1 MCDICGTDS
10 CSDCSVIPVVQG
22 DPGQPAFINLNFV
35 VGGLPFSDSSNNWVE
50 AGRFI
55 FSKDIADIFTS
66 LRLNIW
72 RTGGASVN
80 WRIKDLVSGNVITS
94 GSATSAS
101 AINIETKKALQV
113 YNSTSAIIAVEVQS
127 VSSNT
132 VFIGSAIFAYEA

>member
-1 MCDICGTDS
+1 MCAICCTDS
-10 CSDCSVIPVVQG
+10 CDCEEGIDAEKG
-22 DPGQPAFINLNFV
+22 DPGQPAFINLNFI
-35 VGGLPFSDSSNNWVE
+35 VGGVPFSDSSNNWIE

-66 LRLNIW
+66 VRLNIW
-72 RTGGASVN
+72 RSGGVSVN
-80 WRIKDLVSGNVITS
+80 WRIKDLVTGNVITS

-101 AINIETKKALQV
+101 AINIEVKKALQV
-113 YNSTSAIIAVEVQS
+113 YNSTSAIIAVEIQS